1 MNETKKKLFVIT
13 GVAGLLGSTLLPR
26 ILSKKNSIVV
36 GIDNLKLGKIK
47 FIKRFLSK
55 NNFFFLN
62 LWKCRKKNT

>member
-1 MNETKKKLFVIT
+1 MNATKKKLFIIT

-47 FIKRFLSK
+47 FIKRFLNK
-55 NNFFFLN
+55 NNFFFP
-62 LWKCRKKNT
+62 

>member
-1 MNETKKKLFVIT
+1 MNATKKKLFVIT

-55 NNFFFLN
+55 NNFFFP
-62 LWKCRKKNT
+62 

>member
-1 MNETKKKLFVIT
+1 MNTTKKKLFVIT

-47 FIKRFLSK
+47 FIKKFLNK
-55 NNFFFLN
+55 KNFFFLF
-62 LWKCRKKNT
+62 LAPI

>member
-1 MNETKKKLFVIT
+1 MNATKKKLFVIT

-47 FIKRFLSK
+47 FIKRFLNK
-55 NNFFFLN
+55 NNFFFP
-62 LWKCRKKNT
+62 

>member
-1 MNETKKKLFVIT
+1 MNATKKKLFIIT

-55 NNFFFLN
+55 NNFFFH
-62 LWKCRKKNT
+62 

>member
-1 MNETKKKLFVIT
+1 MNATKKKLFVIT

-55 NNFFFLN
+55 NNFLN
-62 LWKCRKKNT
+62 E

>member
-1 MNETKKKLFVIT
+1 MNATKKRLFVIT

-55 NNFFFLN
+55 NNFFFLKTD
-62 LWKCRKKNT
+62 L